1 MTTGASTERLLDL
14 LGMNRDDER
23 VQRLASALNGA
34 LKANKTSH
42 REGGIT
48 VSLDRRDGE
57 HVAFYQTDSDG
68 FRAALELQDA
78 RVSDLLVFISASDL
92 GSLIFV
98 EITSGDFSRCIEQL
112 TTAVQCVFDVSKKE
126 SWKRLSHRLA
136 VVVSSSSAPRGL
148 AQNSKELQRRYSITL
163 KNESGVRKN
172 SSLSLRNVMQRV
184 PAQ

>member
-1 MTTGASTERLLDL
+1 MTTGDSTEKLLDL

-23 VQRLASALNGA
+23 VQRLAAALNGA

-57 HVAFYQTDSDG
+57 LVAFYQTDSDG
-68 FRAALELQDA
+68 FRAALELQAA

-92 GSLIFV
+92 GSLLFV

-126 SWKRLSHRLA
+126 SWQGLSRRLA
-136 VVVSSSSAPRGL
+136 VVVSSSTAPRSS
-148 AQNSKELQRRYSITL
+148 AQNAKELQRRYAITL

-172 SSLSLRNVMQRV
+172 SSLSLRNIMQRV

>member
-1 MTTGASTERLLDL
+1 MTAADSTDQLLNL

-68 FRAALELQDA
+68 FRAPLELQGA
-78 RVSDLLVFISASDL
+78 RVSDLLVFVSASDL
-92 GSLIFV
+92 GSLLFV

-112 TTAVQCVFDVSKKE
+112 TTAVRCIFNVSKKE
-126 SWKRLSHRLA
+126 SWIRLSRRLA
-136 VVVSSSSAPRGL
+136 VVVSSSTAPRSL
-148 AQNSKELQRRYSITL
+148 AQNAKELQRRYSITL
-163 KNESGVRKN
+163 KNESGVKKN